1 MAKNGADHGGLDG
14 PSCYAALRARD
25 SRFDGRFFVGV
36 SSTGI
41 YCRPVCRVRLP
52 KEENCAFYA
61 SAAAAEAAGYRPCL
75 RCRPELAPG
84 LSQMEALARTARKAR
99 LLLEE
104 EWLSGRS
111 LSELAEKLGITDRH
125 LRRSFAAEYGVSPV
139 QFLQTRRLLLAKS
152 LLTDTTLPVTEVAMA
167 TGFGS
172 IRRFNDS
179 FRQQYRLSPSGLRKL
194 KEDAPSSGRAA
205 GNGPGNEPG
214 SALILNLGYRPPYAW
229 ERLLRFLDAQAVPGV
244 EAVAG
249 GVYLRA
255 VALEGGG
262 KLRRGWIKVENRPE
276 KHALALTLPPSLLPA
291 LPKLLARVRALF
303 DLNSSPADIYE
314 QLRDMDRLMPGLNAP
329 GTRLPGSFAVF
340 ETAVAALLNRW
351 NGGNGQARLMG
362 RLAGQFGIPVETP
375 WPALRRVFPE
385 ARALR
390 DLEATDELTA
400 NVIGLA
406 KALRDGNIDLTPG
419 ADPAAALEKLL
430 DQQVFGLSPWSAQFL
445 VMRALGWTDAFPGLL
460 PACLAENLAEN
471 PAGNPPA
478 NSPMNSPTN
487 SVDAFPRPPTEAV
500 RRLQSELAGEAFR
513 ERAQAWRPWRAYASM
528 NLWHFFTS
536 EKTLSQQSETATSNH
551 KQEVK
556 P

>member
-1 MAKNGADHGGLDG
+1 
-14 PSCYAALRARD
+14 LRARD

-84 LSQMEALARTARKAR
+84 FSQMEALARTARKAR

-111 LSELAEKLGITDRH
+111 LSELAEKLGISDRH

-139 QFLQTRRLLLAKS
+139 QFLQTRRLLLAKN
-152 LLTDTTLPVTEVAMA
+152 LLTDTALPITEVAMA

-172 IRRFNDS
+172 IRRFNAL
-179 FRQQYRLSPSGLRKL
+179 FRKQYRLSPSGLRKL
-194 KEDAPSSGRAA
+194 KEGAVSPDRAA
-205 GNGPGNEPG
+205 GNGPGHEPING
-214 SALILNLGYRPPYAW
+214 PAGALVLSLGYRPPYAW
-229 ERLLRFLDAQAVPGV
+229 ERLLRFLAAQAVPGL

-249 GVYLRA
+249 GAYLRA
-255 VALEGGG
+255 VALEDGG
-262 KLRRGWIKVENRPE
+262 KLQRGWIKVENRPE
-276 KHALALTLPPSLLPA
+276 KHALALTLPPSLLPV

-314 QLRDMDRLMPGLNAP
+314 QLRDMDRLAPGLNAP
-329 GTRLPGSFAVF
+329 GARLPGSFAVF
-340 ETAVAALLNRW
+340 ETAVAALLKRW
-351 NGGNGQARLMG
+351 TGGDGGNGQARLMG
-362 RLAGQFGIPVETP
+362 RLAEQFGTPVETP

-385 ARALR
+385 ARAFR

-400 NVIGLA
+400 SVIGLA
-406 KALRDGNIDLTPG
+406 KALRGGNIDLTPG
-419 ADPAAALEKLL
+419 ADPAEALEKLL
-430 DQQVFGLSPWSAQFL
+430 DPRIFGLNPWSAQFL
-445 VMRALGWTDAFPGLL
+445 VMRALGWTDAFPGPL
-460 PACLAENLAEN
+460 PADLVKNLAEN
-471 PAGNPPA
+471 PTGNA
-478 NSPMNSPTN
+478 
-487 SVDAFPRPPTEAV
+487 AA

-528 NLWHFFTS
+528 NLWYFFTS
-536 EKTLSQQSETATSNH
+536 EKPMSQQLETAISTTTSRR
-551 KQEVK
+551 
-556 P
+556 